1 MDCFLISHCI
11 WEKPDQIDIVK
22 EIISDTIRKH
32 SYTLNL
38 KTDLIKNEIT
48 VLEKEVDQE
57 TVIKTMLT
65 EKDLIPVE
73 NKYYLITNYERN
85 SD

>member
-1 MDCFLISHCI
+1 
-11 WEKPDQIDIVK
+11 VK